1 MDTDRQLH
9 FQDKITGLSVSEGIL
24 INLAASEKVFG
35 KTIGEKWQMWEQ
47 LSEPLTLY
55 KDSLHLPV
63 YYGLYHQRK
72 LQD

>member
-35 KTIGEKWQMWEQ
+35 KTIGEK
-47 LSEPLTLY
+47 
-55 KDSLHLPV
+55 
-63 YYGLYHQRK
+63 
-72 LQD
+72 